1 MTSHTHYVF
10 QEHRSNEIYSFS
22 TSFKWQEDTGL
33 PLAEILVLLGFFM
46 IYIVEEVVHHGMDW
60 YYGKYLAK
68 VSIRSRYIICN
79 MLK

>member
-1 MTSHTHYVF
+1 M
-10 QEHRSNEIYSFS
+10 
-22 TSFKWQEDTGL
+22 

-68 VSIRSRYIICN
+68 VSIIRSRCIIHVLCN
-79 MLK
+79 M

>member
-1 MTSHTHYVF
+1 M
-10 QEHRSNEIYSFS
+10 
-22 TSFKWQEDTGL
+22 

-68 VSIRSRYIICN
+68 VSIRSRY
-79 MLK
+79 MQHVEVMFGFHFEGQHRQRQPRRR